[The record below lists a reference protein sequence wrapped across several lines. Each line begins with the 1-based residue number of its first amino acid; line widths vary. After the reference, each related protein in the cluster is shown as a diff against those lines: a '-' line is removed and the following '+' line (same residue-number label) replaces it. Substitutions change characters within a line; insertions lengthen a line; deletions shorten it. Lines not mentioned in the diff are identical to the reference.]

1 MLLLDSAD
9 AAAGGAGRC
18 RGLVAYLRVAAA
30 DNAVA
35 EKEVL
40 SQARR
45 LYERLSERLH
55 AEPAPGVTCLPAA
68 IFPGSKKAA
77 VVALA
82 AIARFAGR
90 DIELYSEELGVAIAA
105 APRQLKLRLR
115 ALAAS
120 SDRCA
125 ITERELRSAAFCD
138 GSLA

>member
-1 MLLLDSAD
+1 MGTFRRAAEAD
-9 AAAGGAGRC
+9 RAAG
-18 RGLVAYLRVAAA
+18 
-30 DNAVA
+30 
-35 EKEVL
+35 
-40 SQARR
+40 
-45 LYERLSERLH
+45 
-55 AEPAPGVTCLPAA
+55 LPAA
-68 IFPGSKKAA
+68 IFPGSNKAA

-90 DIELYSEELGVAIAA
+90 DIELYSEELGVAIAT

-125 ITERELRSAAFCD
+125 ITERELQSAAFCD